1 MEAGLLRH
9 RIDIQQLA
17 TDTSGDLP
25 QDEHGDPELTWATW
39 ATGVPAQKVVG
50 QSREGATGDVIVSEW
65 KTRFRIRW
73 RPGLVPT
80 MRILHGSDVWN
91 IAGIEPDNDS
101 GRDFVWLPV
110 TAGVNDG

>member
-9 RIDIQQLA
+9 RIDIEQLA

-25 QDEHGDPELTWATW
+25 QDEHGDPIQNWIPW

-50 QSREGATGDVIVSEW
+50 QSRELAGQVIVSEW

-73 RPGLVPT
+73 RPGLVAT
-80 MRILHGSDVWN
+80 MRILHDGDIWN
-91 IAGIEPDNDS
+91 IAGVEPDSDS

-110 TAGVNDG
+110 TAGVNEG